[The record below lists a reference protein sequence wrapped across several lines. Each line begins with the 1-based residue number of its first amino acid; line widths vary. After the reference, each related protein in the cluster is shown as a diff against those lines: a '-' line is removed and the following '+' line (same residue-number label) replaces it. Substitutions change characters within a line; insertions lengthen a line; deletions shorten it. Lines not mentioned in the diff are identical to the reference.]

1 MSTILFELGCEELPP
16 KSLKPLRDALQASVI
31 AQLTEADITFDSIKA
46 FAAPRRLA
54 LQIQGIS
61 DKQPDR
67 SEQKRGPAIKAAFDA
82 EGNLSKALR
91 GSVSSNIP
99 FENSQVLENFF
110 RDSKDEKSNRN
121 FKELIDK
128 INKQGYKEVL
138 EELNQKSISFLTKYG
153 IKISVSGTSKGSYI
167 SFEQTIQGQAT
178 TELLPAIFQTA
189 LDNLPIAKR
198 MRSGASRN
206 EFVRPVQWAVL
217 MQDSAVID
225 ATIQGHQTANQTR
238 GHRFHSPNYHEIAH
252 AGNYEQLLDGLKVV
266 ADFDKRQ
273 MLIKNQVKALADEV
287 NADAIVPQDLLD
299 EVTALVDFPIALR
312 ASFEPRFLQVPQE
325 ALISTMQAD
334 QKYFCLTDKA
344 GKLQP
349 YFIFIT
355 NIESKDP
362 NQIIE
367 GNEKVVRPRLADA
380 EFFFLQ
386 DQKQPLFA
394 LTESLKTRVFQ
405 DKLGT
410 IWEKSERIAKL
421 AAFIAALMQQQGQQI
436 DIDETV
442 RAGILSKADLASSL
456 VGEYPELQGIAG
468 TYYARLNNEP
478 EAVAAS
484 LEEQYLP
491 KFSGDVLPQ
500 TPIGICLALA
510 DRLDTLVGIF
520 AIDQAP
526 TGSKDPFSLRRS
538 AIGILRILIEK
549 QLPINL
555 VALVEQAIKGYSD
568 AEGSKIEKMGD
579 TFTQVMAFLNSRY
592 RAMYTEQGVSVD
604 TIQAVQAINPHMPL
618 DFDQRIRAVQAF
630 SELSQASML
639 ADSNK
644 RVANILAKSEVS
656 VADNVDEALLSESAE
671 QSLYGSVRQAQTAVQ
686 PLLEQA
692 DYTQVLQTLASLDE
706 PLTQFFDNVMVN
718 SEDAALKNNR
728 LALLKQVRA
737 LFLTVADIS
746 ELQL

>member
-16 KSLKPLRDALQASVI
+16 KSLKPLRDALQASVTE
-31 AQLTEADITFDSIKA
+31 QLTEAGISFDSIKA

-54 LQIQGIS
+54 LQIQGIG

-82 EGNLSKALR
+82 DGNPTRAAMGFAKGLGIEAS
-91 GSVSSNIP
+91 
-99 FENSQVLENFF
+99 
-110 RDSKDEKSNRN
+110 
-121 FKELIDK
+121 ELITINTDK
-128 INKQGYKEVL
+128 GDYIGY
-138 EELNQKSISFLTKYG
+138 
-153 IKISVSGTSKGSYI
+153 
-167 SFEQTIQGQAT
+167 EQTIQGQAT

-217 MQDSAVID
+217 MQDNAVID
-225 ATIQGHQTANQTR
+225 ATIQGHQTGTQTR
-238 GHRFHSPNYHEIAH
+238 GHRFHSPEYYNIGH
-252 AGNYEQLLDGLKVV
+252 ANDYEELLGGLKVV

-287 NADAIVPQDLLD
+287 NSDAIVPQALLD

-312 ASFEPRFLQVPQE
+312 ASFEARFLQVPQE

-334 QKYFCLTDKA
+334 QKYFCLTDKT

-421 AAFIAALMQQQGQQI
+421 AAFIAALMQQQGSEI
-436 DIDETV
+436 SIDETV

-555 VALVEQAIKGYSD
+555 VALVEQAIKGYST
-568 AEGSKIEKMGD
+568 ANGSKIAKMGD
-579 TFTQVMAFLNSRY
+579 TFTQVMSFLNSRY

-656 VADNVDEALLSESAE
+656 VADNVDEALLSEPAE
-671 QSLYGSVRQAQTAVQ
+671 QSLYASVQQAQTAVQ

-718 SEDAALKNNR
+718 SEDTALKNNR

>member
-16 KSLKPLRDALQASVI
+16 KSLKPLRDALQASVTE
-31 AQLTEADITFDSIKA
+31 QLNEAEIGFDSIKA

-54 LQIQGIS
+54 IRIEGIS

-67 SEQKRGPAIKAAFDA
+67 SEQKRGPAIKAAFDSD
-82 EGNLSKALR
+82 GNPTRAAMGFAKGLGIDAS
-91 GSVSSNIP
+91 
-99 FENSQVLENFF
+99 
-110 RDSKDEKSNRN
+110 
-121 FKELIDK
+121 ELITINTDK
-128 INKQGYKEVL
+128 GDYVGY
-138 EELNQKSISFLTKYG
+138 
-153 IKISVSGTSKGSYI
+153 
-167 SFEQTIQGQAT
+167 EQIIQGQAT
-178 TELLPAIFQTA
+178 TELLPTIFQTA

-225 ATIQGHQTANQTR
+225 ATIQGHQTGKQTR
-238 GHRFHSPNYHEIAH
+238 GHRFHSPDYHEITH
-252 AGNYEQLLDGLKVV
+252 ANDYEQLLDDLKVV

-273 MLIKNQVKALADEV
+273 TLIKNQVKTLADEV
-287 NADAIVPQDLLD
+287 NADPIVPQDLLD

-312 ASFEPRFLQVPQE
+312 ANFEARFLQVPQE

-421 AAFIAALMQQQGQQI
+421 AAFIATLMQQQGR
-436 DIDETV
+436 DINVDETV
-442 RAGILSKADLASSL
+442 RAAILSKADLASSL

-468 TYYARLNNEP
+468 TYYARLNDEP

-484 LEEQYLP
+484 LQEQYLP

-555 VALVEQAIKGYSD
+555 VALVEQAIKGYSTS
-568 AEGSKIEKMGD
+568 EGSKIAKMGD

-618 DFDQRIRAVQAF
+618 DFDQRIRAVQSF
-630 SELSQASML
+630 SKVSQASML

-656 VADNVDEALLSESAE
+656 VADTVDEALLSEPAE
-671 QSLYGSVRQAQTAVQ
+671 QTLYQAVQQAQMAVK
-686 PLLEQA
+686 PLLETA
-692 DYTQVLQTLASLDE
+692 DYTQVLQTLVSLDA
-706 PLTQFFDNVMVN
+706 PLTQFFADVMVN

>member
-31 AQLTEADITFDSIKA
+31 EQLNEAEITFDSIKS

-54 LQIQGIS
+54 IQIQGIS

-67 SEQKRGPAIKAAFDA
+67 TEQKRGPAIKAAFDA
-82 EGNLSKALR
+82 EGNPTRAAMGFAKGLGIEAS
-91 GSVSSNIP
+91 
-99 FENSQVLENFF
+99 
-110 RDSKDEKSNRN
+110 
-121 FKELIDK
+121 ELMTINTDK
-128 INKQGYKEVL
+128 GDYVGYE
-138 EELNQKSISFLTKYG
+138 QSIH
-153 IKISVSGTSKGSYI
+153 
-167 SFEQTIQGQAT
+167 GQAT
-178 TELLPAIFQTA
+178 TELLPEIFQTA

-217 MQDSAVID
+217 MQDDTVIN
-225 ATIQGHQTANQTR
+225 AIIQGHQTGTQTR
-238 GHRFHSPNYHEIAH
+238 GHRFHSPDYHNIAH
-252 AGNYEQLLDGLKVV
+252 ANDYESLLDGLNVV

-273 MLIKNQVKALADEV
+273 TLIKNQVKALADEV

-312 ASFEPRFLQVPQE
+312 ASFEVRFLQVPQE

-349 YFIFIT
+349 FFIFIT
-355 NIESKDP
+355 NIMSQDP
-362 NQIIE
+362 KQIIE

-394 LTESLKTRVFQ
+394 LTENLKTRVFQ

-421 AAFIAALMQQQGQQI
+421 AAFIATLMQQQGH
-436 DIDETV
+436 DINVDETA
-442 RAGILSKADLASSL
+442 RAAMLSKADLASSL

-468 TYYARLNNEP
+468 TYYARLDGEI

-555 VALVEQAIKGYSD
+555 VALVEQAIKNYTS
-568 AEGSKIEKMGD
+568 AEGSKITKMGD

-618 DFDQRIRAVQAF
+618 DFDQRIRAVQTF
-630 SELSQASML
+630 SELSQASKL

-656 VADNVDEALLSESAE
+656 VADVVNEALLTEPGE
-671 QSLYGSVRQAQTAVQ
+671 QSLYSSVRQAQTAVK

-706 PLTQFFDNVMVN
+706 PLSQFFESVMVN
-718 SEDAALKNNR
+718 SEDEALKNNR

>member
-16 KSLKPLRDALQASVI
+16 KSLKPLRDALQASVTE
-31 AQLTEADITFDSIKA
+31 QLADADITFDSIKA

-54 LQIQGIS
+54 LQIQGIG

-82 EGNLSKALR
+82 EGNPTRAAMGFAKGLGIEAS
-91 GSVSSNIP
+91 
-99 FENSQVLENFF
+99 
-110 RDSKDEKSNRN
+110 
-121 FKELIDK
+121 ELITINTDK
-128 INKQGYKEVL
+128 GDYIGY
-138 EELNQKSISFLTKYG
+138 
-153 IKISVSGTSKGSYI
+153 
-167 SFEQTIQGQAT
+167 EQTIQGQAT

-217 MQDSAVID
+217 MQDNAVID
-225 ATIQGHQTANQTR
+225 ATIQGHQTGTQTR
-238 GHRFHSPNYHEIAH
+238 GHRFHSPEYYNIGH
-252 AGNYEQLLDGLKVV
+252 ANDYEELLGGLKVV

-287 NADAIVPQDLLD
+287 NSDAIVPQALLD

-312 ASFEPRFLQVPQE
+312 ASFEARFLQVPQE

-334 QKYFCLTDKA
+334 QKYFCLTDKT

-421 AAFIAALMQQQGQQI
+421 AAFIAALMQQQGSEI
-436 DIDETV
+436 SIDETV

-468 TYYARLNNEP
+468 TYYARLNDEP

-555 VALVEQAIKGYSD
+555 VALVEQAIKGYSTSD
-568 AEGSKIEKMGD
+568 GSKIAKMGD

-656 VADNVDEALLSESAE
+656 VADNVDEALLSEPAE
-671 QSLYGSVRQAQTAVQ
+671 QSLYASVQQAQTAVQ

-718 SEDAALKNNR
+718 SEDTALKNNR

>member
-16 KSLKPLRDALQASVI
+16 KSLKPLRDALQASVTE
-31 AQLTEADITFDSIKA
+31 QLTAADITFDSIKA

-54 LQIQGIS
+54 IQIQGIS

-67 SEQKRGPAIKAAFDA
+67 TEQKRGPAIKAAFDA
-82 EGNLSKALR
+82 EGNPTRAAMGFAKGLGIEAS
-91 GSVSSNIP
+91 
-99 FENSQVLENFF
+99 
-110 RDSKDEKSNRN
+110 
-121 FKELIDK
+121 ELTTINTDK
-128 INKQGYKEVL
+128 GDYV
-138 EELNQKSISFLTKYG
+138 G
-153 IKISVSGTSKGSYI
+153 
-167 SFEQTIQGQAT
+167 FEQTIRGQAT

-198 MRSGASRN
+198 MRSGDSRN

-217 MQDSAVID
+217 MQDDTVID
-225 ATIQGHQTANQTR
+225 ATIQGHQTGTQTR
-238 GHRFHSPNYHEIAH
+238 GHRFHSPDYHNIAH
-252 AGNYEQLLDGLKVV
+252 ANDYEELLNGLKVV

-287 NADAIVPQDLLD
+287 NSDAIVPQDLLD

-312 ASFEPRFLQVPQE
+312 ASFEARFLQVPQE

-334 QKYFCLTDKA
+334 QKYFCLTDKT

-394 LTESLKTRVFQ
+394 LTESLKNRVFQ

-421 AAFIAALMQQQGQQI
+421 AAFIATLMQQQGH
-436 DIDETV
+436 DINVDETV

-468 TYYARLNNEP
+468 TYYARLNDEP

-549 QLPINL
+549 QLSINL
-555 VALVEQAIKGYSD
+555 VALVEEAIKNYGRQN
-568 AEGSKIEKMGD
+568 ATKLINEEKTMDLSISD

-656 VADNVDEALLSESAE
+656 VADTVDEALLSEPAE
-671 QSLYGSVRQAQTAVQ
+671 QNLYANVQQAQTVVQ

-706 PLTQFFDNVMVN
+706 PLTQFFDQVMVN

>member
-16 KSLKPLRDALQASVI
+16 KSLKPLRDALQASVTE
-31 AQLTEADITFDSIKA
+31 QLTEADITFDSIKA

-54 LQIQGIS
+54 IQIQGIS

-67 SEQKRGPAIKAAFDA
+67 SEQKRGPAIKAAFDSD
-82 EGNLSKALR
+82 GNPTRAAMGFAKGLGIEAS
-91 GSVSSNIP
+91 
-99 FENSQVLENFF
+99 
-110 RDSKDEKSNRN
+110 
-121 FKELIDK
+121 ELITINTDK
-128 INKQGYKEVL
+128 GDYVGY
-138 EELNQKSISFLTKYG
+138 
-153 IKISVSGTSKGSYI
+153 
-167 SFEQTIQGQAT
+167 EQVIDGQAT

-217 MQDSAVID
+217 MQDSTVIE
-225 ATIQGHQTANQTR
+225 ATIQGHQTGTQTR
-238 GHRFHSPNYHEIAH
+238 GHRFHSPDYYTIAH
-252 AGNYEQLLDGLKVV
+252 ANDYEQLLDGLKVV

-312 ASFEPRFLQVPQE
+312 ANFEARFLQVPQE

-421 AAFIAALMQQQGQQI
+421 AAFIATLMQQQGR
-436 DIDETV
+436 DINVDETV
-442 RAGILSKADLASSL
+442 RAAILSKADLASSL

-468 TYYARLNNEP
+468 TYYARLNGEP

-491 KFSGDVLPQ
+491 KFSGDVLPH

-555 VALVEQAIKGYSD
+555 VALVEQAIKGYSTSD
-568 AEGSKIEKMGD
+568 GSKIAKMGD

-618 DFDQRIRAVQAF
+618 DFDQRIRAVQSF
-630 SELSQASML
+630 SKVSQASML

-656 VADNVDEALLSESAE
+656 VADNVDEALLSEPAE
-671 QSLYGSVRQAQTAVQ
+671 QELYQAVQQAQKAVK
-686 PLLEQA
+686 PLLETA
-692 DYTQVLQTLASLDE
+692 DYTQVLQTLVSLDA
-706 PLTQFFDNVMVN
+706 PLTQFFADVMVN
-718 SEDAALKNNR
+718 SDDVALKNNR

>member
-16 KSLKPLRDALQASVI
+16 KSLKPLRDALQASVTE
-31 AQLTEADITFDSIKA
+31 QLNEAEIGFDSIKA

-54 LQIQGIS
+54 IRIEGIS

-67 SEQKRGPAIKAAFDA
+67 SEQKRGPAIKAAFDSD
-82 EGNLSKALR
+82 GNPTRAAMGFAKGLGIDAS
-91 GSVSSNIP
+91 
-99 FENSQVLENFF
+99 
-110 RDSKDEKSNRN
+110 
-121 FKELIDK
+121 ELITINTDK
-128 INKQGYKEVL
+128 GDYVGY
-138 EELNQKSISFLTKYG
+138 
-153 IKISVSGTSKGSYI
+153 
-167 SFEQTIQGQAT
+167 EQIIQGQAT
-178 TELLPAIFQTA
+178 TELLPTIFQTA

-217 MQDSAVID
+217 MQDDAVID
-225 ATIQGHQTANQTR
+225 ATIQGHQTGKQTR
-238 GHRFHSPNYHEIAH
+238 GHRFHSPDYHEITH
-252 AGNYEQLLDGLKVV
+252 ANDYEQLLDDLKVV

-273 MLIKNQVKALADEV
+273 TLIKNQVKTLADEV
-287 NADAIVPQDLLD
+287 NADPIVPQDLLD

-312 ASFEPRFLQVPQE
+312 ANFEARFLQVPQE

-421 AAFIAALMQQQGQQI
+421 AAFIATLMQQQGR
-436 DIDETV
+436 DINVDETV
-442 RAGILSKADLASSL
+442 RAAILSKADLASSL

-468 TYYARLNNEP
+468 TYYARLNDEP

-484 LEEQYLP
+484 LQEQYLP

-555 VALVEQAIKGYSD
+555 VALVEQAIKGYSTS
-568 AEGSKIEKMGD
+568 EGSKIAKMGD

-618 DFDQRIRAVQAF
+618 DFDQRIRAVQTF
-630 SELSQASML
+630 SELPQAEKL

-656 VADNVDEALLSESAE
+656 VADTVDEALLSEAAE
-671 QSLYGSVRQAQTAVQ
+671 QTLYQAVQQAQMAVK
-686 PLLEQA
+686 PLLETA
-692 DYTQVLQTLASLDE
+692 DYTQVLQTLVSLDA
-706 PLTQFFDNVMVN
+706 PLTQFFADVMVN

>member
-16 KSLKPLRDALQASVI
+16 KSLKPLRDALQASVTE
-31 AQLTEADITFDSIKA
+31 QLNEAEISFDSIKA

-82 EGNLSKALR
+82 EGNPTRAAMGFAKGLGIEAS
-91 GSVSSNIP
+91 
-99 FENSQVLENFF
+99 
-110 RDSKDEKSNRN
+110 
-121 FKELIDK
+121 ELITINTDK
-128 INKQGYKEVL
+128 GDYVGY
-138 EELNQKSISFLTKYG
+138 
-153 IKISVSGTSKGSYI
+153 
-167 SFEQTIQGQAT
+167 EQVIHGQAT
-178 TELLPAIFQTA
+178 TELLAAIFQTA

-217 MQDSAVID
+217 MQDSTVID
-225 ATIQGHQTANQTR
+225 AIIQGHQTGTQTH

-252 AGNYEQLLDGLKVV
+252 ANDYEELLGGLKVV

-287 NADAIVPQDLLD
+287 NSDAIVPQDLLD

-421 AAFIAALMQQQGQQI
+421 AAFVAALMQQQGQQI

-555 VALVEQAIKGYSD
+555 VVLVEQAVKGYSD

-656 VADNVDEALLSESAE
+656 VADTVDEALLSEPAE
-671 QSLYGSVRQAQTAVQ
+671 QSLYASVLQAQTAVK

>member
-1 MSTILFELGCEELPP
+1 MTTILFELGCEELPP
-16 KSLKPLRDALQASVI
+16 KSLKPLRDALQASVTE
-31 AQLTEADITFDSIKA
+31 QLNEVNISFDSMKA

-54 LQIQGIS
+54 IQIEGIS

-67 SEQKRGPAIKAAFDA
+67 TEEKRGPAIKAAFDA
-82 EGNLSKALR
+82 NGNPTRAAMGFAKGLGIEAS
-91 GSVSSNIP
+91 
-99 FENSQVLENFF
+99 
-110 RDSKDEKSNRN
+110 
-121 FKELIDK
+121 ELTTINTDK
-128 INKQGYKEVL
+128 GDYVGYV
-138 EELNQKSISFLTKYG
+138 QM
-153 IKISVSGTSKGSYI
+153 
-167 SFEQTIQGQAT
+167 IQGQAT
-178 TELLPAIFQTA
+178 TELLPAIFQKA

-198 MRSGASRN
+198 MRSGASRD

-217 MQDSAVID
+217 MQDDSIID
-225 ATIQGHQTANQTR
+225 GTIQGHQTSNQTR
-238 GHRFHSPNYHEIAH
+238 GHRFHSPDYHTITH
-252 AGNYEQLLDGLKVV
+252 ANDYEQLLDGLKVV

-273 MLIKNQVKALADEV
+273 MLIKNQVKALSDEV
-287 NADAIVPQDLLD
+287 NADAIVPQSLLD

-394 LTESLKTRVFQ
+394 LTENLKTRVFQ
-405 DKLGT
+405 DQLGT

-421 AAFIAALMQQQGQQI
+421 AAFIAALLQQQGQQI
-436 DIDETV
+436 NIDETV

-478 EAVAAS
+478 KAVAAS

-555 VALVEQAIKGYSD
+555 VALVEQAIKNYSTSD
-568 AEGSKIEKMGD
+568 GSKIAKMGD
-579 TFTQVMAFLNSRY
+579 TFTKVMAFLNSRY

-630 SELSQASML
+630 SELPQASML

-644 RVANILAKSEVS
+644 RVANILAKSESV
-656 VADNVDEALLSESAE
+656 VADSVDKTLLSEPAE
-671 QSLYGSVRQAQTAVQ
+671 QALYDAVRQAQTAVA
-686 PLLEQA
+686 PLLEKA
-692 DYTQVLQTLASLDE
+692 DYTQVLQTLASLDA
-706 PLTQFFDNVMVN
+706 PLTQFFDHVMVN

-728 LALLKQVRA
+728 LALLKQLRA

-746 ELQL
+746 ELRL

>member
-16 KSLKPLRDALQASVI
+16 KSLKPLRDALQASVTE
-31 AQLTEADITFDSIKA
+31 QLNEAEIGFDSIKA

-54 LQIQGIS
+54 IRIEGIS

-67 SEQKRGPAIKAAFDA
+67 SEQKRGPAIKAAFDSD
-82 EGNLSKALR
+82 GNPTRAAMGFAKGLGIDAS
-91 GSVSSNIP
+91 
-99 FENSQVLENFF
+99 
-110 RDSKDEKSNRN
+110 
-121 FKELIDK
+121 ELITINTDK
-128 INKQGYKEVL
+128 GDYVGY
-138 EELNQKSISFLTKYG
+138 
-153 IKISVSGTSKGSYI
+153 
-167 SFEQTIQGQAT
+167 EQIIQGQAT
-178 TELLPAIFQTA
+178 TELLPTIFQTA

-217 MQDSAVID
+217 MQDDAVID
-225 ATIQGHQTANQTR
+225 ATIQGHQTGKQTR
-238 GHRFHSPNYHEIAH
+238 GHRFHSPDYHEITH
-252 AGNYEQLLDGLKVV
+252 ANDYEQLLDDLKVV

-273 MLIKNQVKALADEV
+273 TLIKNQVNTLADEV
-287 NADAIVPQDLLD
+287 NADPIVPQDLLD

-312 ASFEPRFLQVPQE
+312 ANFEPRFLQVPQE

-421 AAFIAALMQQQGQQI
+421 AAFIATLMQQQGR
-436 DIDETV
+436 DINVDETV
-442 RAGILSKADLASSL
+442 RAAILSKADLASSL

-468 TYYARLNNEP
+468 TYYARLNDEP

-484 LEEQYLP
+484 LQEQYLP

-555 VALVEQAIKGYSD
+555 VALVEQAIKGYSTS
-568 AEGSKIEKMGD
+568 EGSKIAKMGD

-618 DFDQRIRAVQAF
+618 DFDQRIRAVQTF
-630 SELSQASML
+630 SELPQAEEL

-656 VADNVDEALLSESAE
+656 VADTVDEALLSEAAE
-671 QSLYGSVRQAQTAVQ
+671 QTLYQAVQQAQMAVK
-686 PLLEQA
+686 PLLETA
-692 DYTQVLQTLASLDE
+692 DYTQVLQTLVSLDA
-706 PLTQFFDNVMVN
+706 PLTQFFADVMVN

>member
-16 KSLKPLRDALQASVI
+16 KSLKPLRDALQASVTE
-31 AQLTEADITFDSIKA
+31 QLNEAEIGFDSIKV

-54 LQIQGIS
+54 IRIEGIS

-67 SEQKRGPAIKAAFDA
+67 SEQKRGPAIKAAFDSD
-82 EGNLSKALR
+82 GNPTRAAMGFAKGLGIDAS
-91 GSVSSNIP
+91 
-99 FENSQVLENFF
+99 
-110 RDSKDEKSNRN
+110 
-121 FKELIDK
+121 ELITINTDK
-128 INKQGYKEVL
+128 GDYVGY
-138 EELNQKSISFLTKYG
+138 
-153 IKISVSGTSKGSYI
+153 
-167 SFEQTIQGQAT
+167 EQIIQGQAT
-178 TELLPAIFQTA
+178 TELLPTIFQTA

-225 ATIQGHQTANQTR
+225 ATIQGHQTGKQTR
-238 GHRFHSPNYHEIAH
+238 GHRFHSPDYHEITH
-252 AGNYEQLLDGLKVV
+252 ANDYEQLLDDLKVV

-273 MLIKNQVKALADEV
+273 TLIKNQVKTLADEV
-287 NADAIVPQDLLD
+287 NADPIVPQDLLD

-312 ASFEPRFLQVPQE
+312 ANFEARFLQVPQE

-421 AAFIAALMQQQGQQI
+421 AAFIATLMQQQGR
-436 DIDETV
+436 DINVDETV
-442 RAGILSKADLASSL
+442 RAAILSKADLASSL

-468 TYYARLNNEP
+468 TYYARLNDEP

-484 LEEQYLP
+484 LQEQYLP

-555 VALVEQAIKGYSD
+555 VALVEQAIKGYSTS
-568 AEGSKIEKMGD
+568 EGSKIAKMGD

-618 DFDQRIRAVQAF
+618 DFDQRIRAVQTF
-630 SELSQASML
+630 SELPQAEKL

-656 VADNVDEALLSESAE
+656 VADTVDEALLSEAAE
-671 QSLYGSVRQAQTAVQ
+671 QTLYQAVQQAQMAVK
-686 PLLEQA
+686 PLLETA
-692 DYTQVLQTLASLDE
+692 DYTQVLQTLISLDA
-706 PLTQFFDNVMVN
+706 PLSGFFADVMVN

>member
-16 KSLKPLRDALQASVI
+16 KSLKPLRDALQASVTE
-31 AQLTEADITFDSIKA
+31 QLTAADITFDSIKA

-54 LQIQGIS
+54 IQIQGIS

-67 SEQKRGPAIKAAFDA
+67 TEQKRGPAIKAAFDA
-82 EGNLSKALR
+82 EGNPTRAAMGFAKGLGIEAS
-91 GSVSSNIP
+91 
-99 FENSQVLENFF
+99 
-110 RDSKDEKSNRN
+110 
-121 FKELIDK
+121 ELTTINTDK
-128 INKQGYKEVL
+128 GDYV
-138 EELNQKSISFLTKYG
+138 G
-153 IKISVSGTSKGSYI
+153 
-167 SFEQTIQGQAT
+167 FEQTIRGQAT

-217 MQDSAVID
+217 MQDDTVID
-225 ATIQGHQTANQTR
+225 ATIQGHQTGIKTR
-238 GHRFHSPNYHEIAH
+238 GHRFHSPDYHNIAH
-252 AGNYEQLLDGLKVV
+252 ANDYEQLLDGLKVV
-266 ADFDKRQ
+266 VDFDKRQ

-287 NADAIVPQDLLD
+287 NSDAIVPQDLLD

-312 ASFEPRFLQVPQE
+312 ASFEARFLQVPQE

-334 QKYFCLTDKA
+334 QKYFCLTDKN

-394 LTESLKTRVFQ
+394 LTESLKNRVFQ

-421 AAFIAALMQQQGQQI
+421 AAFIATLMQQQGH
-436 DIDETV
+436 DINVDETV

-468 TYYARLNNEP
+468 TYYARLNDEP

-568 AEGSKIEKMGD
+568 AEGSKIAKMGD

-656 VADNVDEALLSESAE
+656 VADIVDEALLSEPAE
-671 QSLYGSVRQAQTAVQ
+671 QNLYANVQQAQTVVQ

-706 PLTQFFDNVMVN
+706 PLTQFFDQVMVN

>member
-16 KSLKPLRDALQASVI
+16 KSLKPLRDALQASVTE
-31 AQLTEADITFDSIKA
+31 QLNEAEIGFDSIKV

-54 LQIQGIS
+54 IRIEGIS

-67 SEQKRGPAIKAAFDA
+67 SEQKRGPAIKAAFDSD
-82 EGNLSKALR
+82 GNPTRAAMGFAKGLGIDAS
-91 GSVSSNIP
+91 
-99 FENSQVLENFF
+99 
-110 RDSKDEKSNRN
+110 
-121 FKELIDK
+121 ELITINTDK
-128 INKQGYKEVL
+128 GDYVGY
-138 EELNQKSISFLTKYG
+138 
-153 IKISVSGTSKGSYI
+153 
-167 SFEQTIQGQAT
+167 EQIIQGQAT
-178 TELLPAIFQTA
+178 TELLPTIFQTA

-225 ATIQGHQTANQTR
+225 ATIQGHQTGKQTR
-238 GHRFHSPNYHEIAH
+238 GHRFHSPDYHEITH
-252 AGNYEQLLDGLKVV
+252 ANDYEQLLDDLKVV

-273 MLIKNQVKALADEV
+273 TLIKNQVKTLADEV
-287 NADAIVPQDLLD
+287 NADPIVPQDLLD

-312 ASFEPRFLQVPQE
+312 ANFEARFLQVPQE

-421 AAFIAALMQQQGQQI
+421 AAFIATLMQQQGR
-436 DIDETV
+436 DINVDETV
-442 RAGILSKADLASSL
+442 RAAILSKADLASSL

-468 TYYARLNNEP
+468 TYYARLNDEP

-484 LEEQYLP
+484 LQEQYLP

-555 VALVEQAIKGYSD
+555 VALVEQAIKGYSTS
-568 AEGSKIEKMGD
+568 EGSKIAKMGD

-618 DFDQRIRAVQAF
+618 DFDQRIRAVQTF
-630 SELSQASML
+630 SELPQAEEL

-656 VADNVDEALLSESAE
+656 VADTVDEALLSEAAE
-671 QSLYGSVRQAQTAVQ
+671 QTLYQAVQQAQMAVK
-686 PLLEQA
+686 PLLETA
-692 DYTQVLQTLASLDE
+692 DYTQVLQTLISLDA
-706 PLTQFFDNVMVN
+706 PLSGFFADVMVN

>member
-16 KSLKPLRDALQASVI
+16 KSLKPLRDALQASVTE
-31 AQLTEADITFDSIKA
+31 QLNEAEIGFDSIKA

-54 LQIQGIS
+54 IQIEGIS

-67 SEQKRGPAIKAAFDA
+67 SEQKRGPAIKAAFDSD
-82 EGNLSKALR
+82 GNPTRAAMGFAKGLGIDAS
-91 GSVSSNIP
+91 
-99 FENSQVLENFF
+99 
-110 RDSKDEKSNRN
+110 
-121 FKELIDK
+121 ELITINTDK
-128 INKQGYKEVL
+128 GDYVGY
-138 EELNQKSISFLTKYG
+138 
-153 IKISVSGTSKGSYI
+153 
-167 SFEQTIQGQAT
+167 EQIIQGQAT
-178 TELLPAIFQTA
+178 TELLPTIFQTA

-217 MQDSAVID
+217 IQDSAVID
-225 ATIQGHQTANQTR
+225 ATIQGHQTGKQTR
-238 GHRFHSPNYHEIAH
+238 GHRFHSPDYHEITH
-252 AGNYEQLLDGLKVV
+252 ANDYEQLLDDLKVV

-273 MLIKNQVKALADEV
+273 TLIKNQVKTLADEV
-287 NADAIVPQDLLD
+287 NADPIVPQSLLD

-421 AAFIAALMQQQGQQI
+421 AAFIATLMQQQGR
-436 DIDETV
+436 DINVDETV
-442 RAGILSKADLASSL
+442 RAAILSKADLASSL

-468 TYYARLNNEP
+468 TYYARLNDEP

-484 LEEQYLP
+484 LQEQYLP

-555 VALVEQAIKGYSD
+555 VALVEQAIKGYSTS
-568 AEGSKIEKMGD
+568 EGSKIAKMGD

-592 RAMYTEQGVSVD
+592 RAMYTEQGISVD

-630 SELSQASML
+630 SELPQASML

-644 RVANILAKSEVS
+644 RVANILAKSEGA
-656 VADNVDEALLSESAE
+656 VADDINASLLTEDAE
-671 QSLYGSVRQAQTAVQ
+671 KSLYQTVQQAQLDVT
-686 PLLEQA
+686 PLLETA
-692 DYTQVLQTLASLDE
+692 NYTQVLQTLTSLDA
-706 PLTQFFDNVMVN
+706 PLTQFFADVMVN
-718 SEDAALKNNR
+718 SEDVALKANR

>member
-16 KSLKPLRDALQASVI
+16 KSLKTLRDALQASVTE
-31 AQLTEADITFDSIKA
+31 QLHEAEITFDNIKA

-54 LQIQGIS
+54 IQIQGIS

-67 SEQKRGPAIKAAFDA
+67 TEQKRGPAIKAAFDA
-82 EGNLSKALR
+82 DGNPTRAAMGFAKGLGIEAS
-91 GSVSSNIP
+91 
-99 FENSQVLENFF
+99 
-110 RDSKDEKSNRN
+110 
-121 FKELIDK
+121 ELTTINTDK
-128 INKQGYKEVL
+128 GDYV
-138 EELNQKSISFLTKYG
+138 G
-153 IKISVSGTSKGSYI
+153 
-167 SFEQTIQGQAT
+167 FEQTITGQAT
-178 TELLPAIFQTA
+178 TELLPTVFQTA

-217 MQDSAVID
+217 MQDDVVID
-225 ATIQGHQTANQTR
+225 AAIQGHQTGSQTR
-238 GHRFHSPNYHEIAH
+238 GHRFHSPDYHDIAH
-252 AGNYEQLLDGLKVV
+252 ANDYESLLDGLKVV

-287 NADAIVPQDLLD
+287 NSDAIVPQALLD

-312 ASFEPRFLQVPQE
+312 ASFEARFLQVPQE

-421 AAFIAALMQQQGQQI
+421 AAFIATLMQQQGH
-436 DIDETV
+436 DINVDDTV

-468 TYYARLNNEP
+468 TYYARLNEEP

-500 TPIGICLALA
+500 TPVGICLALA

-568 AEGSKIEKMGD
+568 AEGSKIAKMGD

-644 RVANILAKSEVS
+644 RVANILAKSEIE
-656 VADNVDEALLSESAE
+656 VADTVDETLLSEPAE
-671 QSLYGSVRQAQTAVQ
+671 QSLYNHVREAQMAVT

>member
-16 KSLKPLRDALQASVI
+16 KSLKPLRDALQASVTE
-31 AQLTEADITFDSIKA
+31 QLTEAGISFDSIKA

-54 LQIQGIS
+54 LQIQGIG

-82 EGNLSKALR
+82 DGNPTRAAMGFAKGLGIEAS
-91 GSVSSNIP
+91 
-99 FENSQVLENFF
+99 
-110 RDSKDEKSNRN
+110 
-121 FKELIDK
+121 ELITINTDK
-128 INKQGYKEVL
+128 GDYIGY
-138 EELNQKSISFLTKYG
+138 
-153 IKISVSGTSKGSYI
+153 
-167 SFEQTIQGQAT
+167 EQTIQGQAT

-217 MQDSAVID
+217 MQDNAVID
-225 ATIQGHQTANQTR
+225 ATIQGHQTGTQTR
-238 GHRFHSPNYHEIAH
+238 GHRFHSPDYHNIAH
-252 AGNYEQLLDGLKVV
+252 ANDYEELLSGLKVV

-287 NADAIVPQDLLD
+287 NSDAIVPQALLD

-312 ASFEPRFLQVPQE
+312 ASFEARFLQVPQE

-334 QKYFCLTDKA
+334 QKYFCLTDKT

-421 AAFIAALMQQQGQQI
+421 AAFIAALMQQQGSEI
-436 DIDETV
+436 SIDETV

-468 TYYARLNNEP
+468 TYYARLNDEP

-555 VALVEQAIKGYSD
+555 VALVEQAIKGYSTSD
-568 AEGSKIEKMGD
+568 GSKIAKMGD

-656 VADNVDEALLSESAE
+656 VADNVDEALLSEPAE
-671 QSLYGSVRQAQTAVQ
+671 QSLYASVQQAQTAVQ

-718 SEDAALKNNR
+718 SEDTALKNNR

>member
-16 KSLKPLRDALQASVI
+16 KSLKPLRDALQASVTE
-31 AQLTEADITFDSIKA
+31 QLNEAEISFDSIKA
-46 FAAPRRLA
+46 FSAPRRLA

-82 EGNLSKALR
+82 EGNPTRAAMGFAKGLGIEAS
-91 GSVSSNIP
+91 
-99 FENSQVLENFF
+99 
-110 RDSKDEKSNRN
+110 
-121 FKELIDK
+121 ELITINTDK
-128 INKQGYKEVL
+128 GDYVGY
-138 EELNQKSISFLTKYG
+138 
-153 IKISVSGTSKGSYI
+153 
-167 SFEQTIQGQAT
+167 EQVIHGQAT
-178 TELLPAIFQTA
+178 TELLAAIFQTA

-217 MQDSAVID
+217 MQDSTVID
-225 ATIQGHQTANQTR
+225 ATIQGHQTGTQTR

-252 AGNYEQLLDGLKVV
+252 ANDYEELLGSLKVV

-520 AIDQAP
+520 AIGQAP

-555 VALVEQAIKGYSD
+555 VALVEQAIKGYSSGD
-568 AEGSKIEKMGD
+568 GSKIARW
-579 TFTQVMAFLNSRY
+579 V
-592 RAMYTEQGVSVD
+592 
-604 TIQAVQAINPHMPL
+604 I
-618 DFDQRIRAVQAF
+618 
-630 SELSQASML
+630 
-639 ADSNK
+639 
-644 RVANILAKSEVS
+644 
-656 VADNVDEALLSESAE
+656 
-671 QSLYGSVRQAQTAVQ
+671 
-686 PLLEQA
+686 PLLK
-692 DYTQVLQTLASLDE
+692 SWR
-706 PLTQFFDNVMVN
+706 
-718 SEDAALKNNR
+718 S
-728 LALLKQVRA
+728 
-737 LFLTVADIS
+737 
-746 ELQL
+746 

>member
-16 KSLKPLRDALQASVI
+16 KSLKNLRDALQASVT
-31 AQLTEADITFDSIKA
+31 AQLAEADISFDSMKA

-54 LQIQGIS
+54 LQIHGITN
-61 DKQPDR
+61 KQPDR
-67 SEQKRGPAIKAAFDA
+67 AEQKRGPAIKAAFDA
-82 EGNLSKALR
+82 DGNPSRAAMGFAKGLGIEAS
-91 GSVSSNIP
+91 
-99 FENSQVLENFF
+99 
-110 RDSKDEKSNRN
+110 
-121 FKELIDK
+121 ELIT
-128 INKQGYKEVL
+128 INTAQGDYVG
-138 EELNQKSISFLTKYG
+138 Y
-153 IKISVSGTSKGSYI
+153 
-167 SFEQTIQGQAT
+167 EQTVHGKAT
-178 TELLPAIFQTA
+178 AELLPAIFQTA

-198 MRSGASRN
+198 MRSGASRD

-217 MQDSAVID
+217 MQDDTVIEGV
-225 ATIQGHQTANQTR
+225 IQGHQTGQQTR
-238 GHRFHSPNYHEIAH
+238 GHRFHSPEYQTIKH
-252 AGNYEQLLDGLKVV
+252 AKEYEQLLDSLKVV
-266 ADFDKRQ
+266 ADFDKRRAF
-273 MLIKNQVKALADEV
+273 INNQVQALADEV
-287 NADAIVPQDLLD
+287 SADAIVPPALLD

-312 ASFEPRFLQVPQE
+312 ANFDPRFLQVPQE

-334 QKYFCLTDKA
+334 QKYFCLTDKN

-405 DKLGT
+405 DQLGT

-421 AAFIAALMQQQGQQI
+421 ATFIAALLHQQGQQV
-436 DIDETV
+436 DIDETA
-442 RAGILSKADLASSL
+442 RAAILSKADLASSL

-484 LEEQYLP
+484 LQEQYLP

-555 VALVEQAIKGYSD
+555 VALVEQAIKNYVS
-568 AEGSKIEKMGD
+568 AEGSKISNMGD
-579 TFTQVMAFLNSRY
+579 TFTKVMAFLNSRY

-630 SELSQASML
+630 SELPQAEQL

-644 RVANILAKSEVS
+644 RVANILAKSEGE
-656 VADNVDEALLSESAE
+656 VADSVDESLLSEPAE
-671 QSLYGSVRQAQTAVQ
+671 QLLYNTVREAQTVII
-686 PLLEQA
+686 PLLKKA
-692 DYTQVLQTLASLDE
+692 NYTQVLQTLASLDE
-706 PLTQFFDNVMVN
+706 PLKQFFDSVMVN
-718 SEDAALKNNR
+718 SEDAILKGNR
-728 LALLKQVRA
+728 LSLLKQLRA

>member
-16 KSLKPLRDALQASVI
+16 KSLKPLRDALQASI
-31 AQLTEADITFDSIKA
+31 TEQLNEADITFDSIKA

-54 LQIQGIS
+54 LQIEGIS

-67 SEQKRGPAIKAAFDA
+67 TEEKRGPAIKAAFDA
-82 EGNLSKALR
+82 DGNPTRAAMGFAKGLGIEAS
-91 GSVSSNIP
+91 
-99 FENSQVLENFF
+99 
-110 RDSKDEKSNRN
+110 
-121 FKELIDK
+121 ELTTINTDK
-128 INKQGYKEVL
+128 GDYVGYV
-138 EELNQKSISFLTKYG
+138 
-153 IKISVSGTSKGSYI
+153 
-167 SFEQTIQGQAT
+167 QTIQGQAT
-178 TELLPAIFQTA
+178 TELLPTIFQTA

-217 MQDSAVID
+217 MQDDAVID
-225 ATIQGHQTANQTR
+225 ATIQGHQTGNQTR
-238 GHRFHSPNYHEIAH
+238 GHRFHSPDYHEIAH
-252 AGNYEQLLDGLKVV
+252 ANDYEQLLDGLKVV

-312 ASFEPRFLQVPQE
+312 ANFEARFLQVPQE

-386 DQKQPLFA
+386 DQKQPLFS

-421 AAFIAALMQQQGQQI
+421 AAFIATLMQEQGRDI
-436 DIDETV
+436 NIDETV
-442 RAGILSKADLASSL
+442 RAAILSKADLASSL

-468 TYYARLNNEP
+468 TYYARLNDEP

-555 VALVEQAIKGYSD
+555 VALVEQAIKGYSTSD
-568 AEGSKIEKMGD
+568 GSKIAKMGD

-630 SELSQASML
+630 SELPQAEKL

-656 VADNVDEALLSESAE
+656 VADTVDETLLSEPAE
-671 QSLYGSVRQAQTAVQ
+671 QALYQVVQQAQAAVT
-686 PLLEQA
+686 PLLETA
-692 DYTQVLQTLASLDE
+692 DYTQILQTLVSLDE
-706 PLTQFFDNVMVN
+706 PLTQFFADVMVN

>member
-16 KSLKPLRDALQASVI
+16 KSLKPLRDALQASVTE
-31 AQLTEADITFDSIKA
+31 QLTQADVTFDSIKA

-54 LQIQGIS
+54 IQIEGIT
-61 DKQPDR
+61 DKQPNR
-67 SEQKRGPAIKAAFDA
+67 TEEKRGPAIKAAFDA
-82 EGNLSKALR
+82 DGNPTRAAMGFAKGLGIEAS
-91 GSVSSNIP
+91 
-99 FENSQVLENFF
+99 
-110 RDSKDEKSNRN
+110 
-121 FKELIDK
+121 ELTTINTDK
-128 INKQGYKEVL
+128 GDYVGYV
-138 EELNQKSISFLTKYG
+138 
-153 IKISVSGTSKGSYI
+153 
-167 SFEQTIQGQAT
+167 QTIEGQAT
-178 TELLPAIFQTA
+178 TDLLPAIFQTA

-217 MQDSAVID
+217 MQDDAVID
-225 ATIQGHQTANQTR
+225 ATIQGHQTGSQTR
-238 GHRFHSPNYHEIAH
+238 GHRFHSPEYHEIAH
-252 AGNYEQLLDGLKVV
+252 ANDYEQLLDGLKVV
-266 ADFDKRQ
+266 VDFDKRQ

-287 NADAIVPQDLLD
+287 NSDAIVPQSLLD

-312 ASFEPRFLQVPQE
+312 ASFEARFLQVPQE

-394 LTESLKTRVFQ
+394 LTENLKNRVFQ

-421 AAFIAALMQQQGQQI
+421 AAFIATLMQQQGQQI
-436 DIDETV
+436 DIDDTV
-442 RAGILSKADLASSL
+442 RAAILSKADLASSL

-491 KFSGDVLPQ
+491 KFSGDVLPK
-500 TPIGICLALA
+500 TPVGICLALA

-520 AIDQAP
+520 AIGQAP

-555 VALVEQAIKGYSD
+555 VALVEQAIKGYSSGD
-568 AEGSKIEKMGD
+568 GSKIAKMGD

-618 DFDQRIRAVQAF
+618 DFDQRIRAVQRF
-630 SELSQASML
+630 SELPQASML

-644 RVANILAKSEVS
+644 RVANILAKSEGA
-656 VADNVDEALLSESAE
+656 VADEVNASLLTEDAE
-671 QSLYGSVRQAQTAVQ
+671 KTLYQTVQQAQLDVT
-686 PLLEQA
+686 PLLDTA
-692 DYTQVLQTLASLDE
+692 NYTQVLQTLVSLDA
-706 PLTQFFDNVMVN
+706 PLTQFFADVMVN
-718 SEDAALKNNR
+718 SEDAALKANR

>member
-16 KSLKPLRDALQASVI
+16 KSLKPLRDALQASVTE
-31 AQLTEADITFDSIKA
+31 QLNEAEIGFDSIKA

-54 LQIQGIS
+54 LQIDGIS

-67 SEQKRGPAIKAAFDA
+67 KEEKRGPAIKAAFDA
-82 EGNLSKALR
+82 DGNPTRAAMGFAKGLGIEAS
-91 GSVSSNIP
+91 
-99 FENSQVLENFF
+99 
-110 RDSKDEKSNRN
+110 
-121 FKELIDK
+121 ELTTIKTDK
-128 INKQGYKEVL
+128 GDYVGYV
-138 EELNQKSISFLTKYG
+138 
-153 IKISVSGTSKGSYI
+153 
-167 SFEQTIQGQAT
+167 QTVQGQAT
-178 TELLPAIFQTA
+178 TELLPTIFQTA

-217 MQDSAVID
+217 MQDDAVID
-225 ATIQGHQTANQTR
+225 ATIQGHQTGNQTR
-238 GHRFHSPNYHEIAH
+238 GHRFHSPDYHTIAQ
-252 AGNYEQLLDGLKVV
+252 ANDYEQLLDGLKVV

-273 MLIKNQVKALADEV
+273 TLIKNQVKALADEV

-312 ASFEPRFLQVPQE
+312 ADFEARFLQVPQE

-421 AAFIAALMQQQGQQI
+421 AAFIATLMQEQGRDI
-436 DIDETV
+436 NIDETV
-442 RAGILSKADLASSL
+442 RAAILSKADLASSL

-468 TYYARLNNEP
+468 TYYARLNDEP

-555 VALVEQAIKGYSD
+555 VALVEQAIKGYSTAD
-568 AEGSKIEKMGD
+568 GSRIAKMGD

-604 TIQAVQAINPHMPL
+604 SIQAVQAINPHMPL

-630 SELSQASML
+630 SELPQAEKL

-644 RVANILAKSEVS
+644 RVANILAKSEGV
-656 VADNVDEALLSESAE
+656 VADKVDESLLSEAAE
-671 QSLYGSVRQAQTAVQ
+671 QALYQAVQQSQTAVT
-686 PLLEQA
+686 PLLETA
-692 DYTQVLQTLASLDE
+692 DYTQILQTLVSLDA
-706 PLTQFFDNVMVN
+706 PLTQFFADVMVN

>member
-16 KSLKPLRDALQASVI
+16 KSLKPLRDALQASVTE
-31 AQLTEADITFDSIKA
+31 QLNEAEIGFDSIKA

-54 LQIQGIS
+54 IQIEGIS

-67 SEQKRGPAIKAAFDA
+67 SEQKRGPAIKAAFDSD
-82 EGNLSKALR
+82 GNPTRAAMGFAKGLGIDAS
-91 GSVSSNIP
+91 
-99 FENSQVLENFF
+99 
-110 RDSKDEKSNRN
+110 
-121 FKELIDK
+121 ELITINTDK
-128 INKQGYKEVL
+128 GDYVGY
-138 EELNQKSISFLTKYG
+138 
-153 IKISVSGTSKGSYI
+153 
-167 SFEQTIQGQAT
+167 EQIIQGQAT
-178 TELLPAIFQTA
+178 TELLPTIFQTA

-225 ATIQGHQTANQTR
+225 ATIQGHQTGKQTR
-238 GHRFHSPNYHEIAH
+238 GHRFHSPDYHEITH
-252 AGNYEQLLDGLKVV
+252 ANDYEQLLEGLKVV

-273 MLIKNQVKALADEV
+273 MLIKNQVKTLADEV
-287 NADAIVPQDLLD
+287 NADPIVPQDLLD

-312 ASFEPRFLQVPQE
+312 ANFEARFLQVPQE

-421 AAFIAALMQQQGQQI
+421 AAFIATLMQQQGR
-436 DIDETV
+436 DINVDETV
-442 RAGILSKADLASSL
+442 RAAILSKADLASSL

-468 TYYARLNNEP
+468 TYYARLNDEP

-484 LEEQYLP
+484 LQEQYLP

-555 VALVEQAIKGYSD
+555 VALVEQAIKGYSTS
-568 AEGSKIEKMGD
+568 EGSKIAKMGD

-592 RAMYTEQGVSVD
+592 RAMYTEQGISVD

-618 DFDQRIRAVQAF
+618 DFDQRIRAVQTF
-630 SELSQASML
+630 SELPQAEEL

-656 VADNVDEALLSESAE
+656 VADTVDKALLSEAAE
-671 QSLYGSVRQAQTAVQ
+671 QTLYQAVQQAQMAVK
-686 PLLEQA
+686 PLLETA
-692 DYTQVLQTLASLDE
+692 DYTQVLQTLVSLDA
-706 PLTQFFDNVMVN
+706 PLSGFFADVMVN
-718 SEDAALKNNR
+718 SEDAVLKSNR

>member
-16 KSLKPLRDALQASVI
+16 KSLKPLRDALQASVTE
-31 AQLTEADITFDSIKA
+31 QLSAAEITFDSIKA

-54 LQIQGIS
+54 IQIEGIS

-67 SEQKRGPAIKAAFDA
+67 TEQKRGPAIKAAFDA
-82 EGNLSKALR
+82 DGNPTRAAMGFAKGLGIEAS
-91 GSVSSNIP
+91 
-99 FENSQVLENFF
+99 
-110 RDSKDEKSNRN
+110 
-121 FKELIDK
+121 ELTTINTDK
-128 INKQGYKEVL
+128 GDYV
-138 EELNQKSISFLTKYG
+138 G
-153 IKISVSGTSKGSYI
+153 
-167 SFEQTIQGQAT
+167 FEQTISGQAT

-206 EFVRPVQWAVL
+206 EFVRPVQWVVL
-217 MQDSAVID
+217 MQDDSVID
-225 ATIQGHQTANQTR
+225 ATIQGHETGSQTR
-238 GHRFHSPNYHEIAH
+238 GHRFHSPDYHDIAH
-252 AGNYEQLLDGLKVV
+252 ANDYEQLLDGLKVV
-266 ADFDKRQ
+266 TDFDKRQ

-287 NADAIVPQDLLD
+287 NSDAIVPQDLLD

-312 ASFEPRFLQVPQE
+312 ASFEARFLQVPQE

-421 AAFIAALMQQQGQQI
+421 AAFIATLMQQQGH
-436 DIDETV
+436 DINVDDTV

-468 TYYARLNNEP
+468 TYYARLNEEP

-568 AEGSKIEKMGD
+568 AEGSKIAKMGD

-656 VADNVDEALLSESAE
+656 VADTVNEALLSEPAE
-671 QSLYGSVRQAQTAVQ
+671 QNLYSSVREAQMAVT

-718 SEDAALKNNR
+718 SDDAALKNNR

>member
-16 KSLKPLRDALQASVI
+16 KSLKPLRDALQTSVTD
-31 AQLTEADITFDSIKA
+31 QLKNADISFESIRA

-61 DKQPDR
+61 EKQPDR

-82 EGNLSKALR
+82 EGNPSRAAIGFAKGLGIDPS
-91 GSVSSNIP
+91 
-99 FENSQVLENFF
+99 
-110 RDSKDEKSNRN
+110 
-121 FKELIDK
+121 ELITINTDK
-128 INKQGYKEVL
+128 GDYVGY
-138 EELNQKSISFLTKYG
+138 
-153 IKISVSGTSKGSYI
+153 
-167 SFEQTIQGQAT
+167 EQTIHGQAV
-178 TELLPAIFQTA
+178 TELLPQILQTA

-198 MRSGASRN
+198 MRSGSSRE

-217 MQDSAVID
+217 MQDDQLVE
-225 ATIQGHQTANQTR
+225 ATIQGQQTGTQTR
-238 GHRFHSPNYHEIAH
+238 GHRFHSPDYHAIDH
-252 AGNYEQLLDGLKVV
+252 ADNYESLLQSLKVI
-266 ADFDKRQ
+266 ANFDKRRT
-273 MLIKNQVKALADEV
+273 LINNQVKTLADQV
-287 NADAIVPQDLLD
+287 NAKAIVPQELLD

-334 QKYFCLTDKA
+334 QKYFCLTDKQ
-344 GKLQP
+344 GKLLP

-362 NQIIE
+362 NQIVE

-410 IWEKSERIAKL
+410 IWQKSERIAKL
-421 AAFIAALMQQQGQQI
+421 AAFIATLMLEQGVQI

-442 RAGILSKADLASSL
+442 RAAILSKADLASSL

-484 LEEQYLP
+484 LQEQYLP

-555 VALVEQAIKGYSD
+555 VALVEQAIKNYSSADND
-568 AEGSKIEKMGD
+568 ATIKMGD
-579 TFTQVMAFLNSRY
+579 TFTQVITFLNSRY

-630 SELSQASML
+630 SELPQASKL

-644 RVANILAKSEVS
+644 RVANILAKSEAQ
-656 VADNVDEALLSESAE
+656 VADNIDESLLSEPAE
-671 QSLYGSVRQAQTAVQ
+671 QQLYRAVNQAQAALA
-686 PLLEQA
+686 PLLKEA
-692 DYTQVLQTLASLDE
+692 DYTQILQKLASLDE
-706 PLTQFFDNVMVN
+706 PLTQFFDDVMVN
-718 SEDAALKNNR
+718 SEDAALKGNR

>member
-16 KSLKPLRDALQASVI
+16 KSLKPLRDALQASVTE
-31 AQLTEADITFDSIKA
+31 QLNEAEIGFDSIKA

-54 LQIQGIS
+54 IRIEGIS

-67 SEQKRGPAIKAAFDA
+67 SEQKRGPAIKAAFDSD
-82 EGNLSKALR
+82 GNPTRAAMGFAKGLGIDAS
-91 GSVSSNIP
+91 
-99 FENSQVLENFF
+99 
-110 RDSKDEKSNRN
+110 
-121 FKELIDK
+121 ELITINTDK
-128 INKQGYKEVL
+128 GDYVGY
-138 EELNQKSISFLTKYG
+138 
-153 IKISVSGTSKGSYI
+153 
-167 SFEQTIQGQAT
+167 EQIIQGQAT
-178 TELLPAIFQTA
+178 TELLPTIFQTA

-225 ATIQGHQTANQTR
+225 ATIQGHQTGKQTR
-238 GHRFHSPNYHEIAH
+238 GHRFHSPDYHEITH
-252 AGNYEQLLDGLKVV
+252 ANDYEQLLDDLKVV

-273 MLIKNQVKALADEV
+273 TLIKNQVKTLADEV
-287 NADAIVPQDLLD
+287 NADPIVPQDLLD

-312 ASFEPRFLQVPQE
+312 ANFEARFLQVPQE

-421 AAFIAALMQQQGQQI
+421 AAFIATLMQQQGR
-436 DIDETV
+436 DINVDETV
-442 RAGILSKADLASSL
+442 RAAILSKADLASSL

-468 TYYARLNNEP
+468 TYYARLNDEP

-484 LEEQYLP
+484 LQEQYLP

-555 VALVEQAIKGYSD
+555 VALVEQAIKGYSTS
-568 AEGSKIEKMGD
+568 EGSKIAKMGD

-618 DFDQRIRAVQAF
+618 DFDQRIRAVQTF
-630 SELSQASML
+630 SELPQAEEL

-644 RVANILAKSEVS
+644 RVANILAKSEVN
-656 VADNVDEALLSESAE
+656 VADTVDEALLSEAAE
-671 QSLYGSVRQAQTAVQ
+671 QTLYQAVQQAQTAVK
-686 PLLEQA
+686 PLLETA
-692 DYTQVLQTLASLDE
+692 DYTQVLQTLVSLDA
-706 PLTQFFDNVMVN
+706 PLTQFFADVMVN

>member
-16 KSLKPLRDALQASVI
+16 KSLKPLRDALQASVTE
-31 AQLTEADITFDSIKA
+31 QLNEAEIGFDSIKA

-54 LQIQGIS
+54 IRIEGIS

-67 SEQKRGPAIKAAFDA
+67 SEQKRGPAIKAAFDSD
-82 EGNLSKALR
+82 GNPTRAAMGFAKGLGIDAS
-91 GSVSSNIP
+91 
-99 FENSQVLENFF
+99 
-110 RDSKDEKSNRN
+110 
-121 FKELIDK
+121 ELITINTDK
-128 INKQGYKEVL
+128 GDYVGY
-138 EELNQKSISFLTKYG
+138 
-153 IKISVSGTSKGSYI
+153 
-167 SFEQTIQGQAT
+167 EQIIQGQAT
-178 TELLPAIFQTA
+178 TELLPTIFQTA

-225 ATIQGHQTANQTR
+225 ATIQGHQTGKQTR
-238 GHRFHSPNYHEIAH
+238 GHRFHSPDYHEITH
-252 AGNYEQLLDGLKVV
+252 ANDYEQLLDDLKVV

-273 MLIKNQVKALADEV
+273 TLIKNQVKTLADEV
-287 NADAIVPQDLLD
+287 NADPIVPQDLLD

-312 ASFEPRFLQVPQE
+312 ANFEARFLQVPQE

-421 AAFIAALMQQQGQQI
+421 AAFIATLMQQQGR
-436 DIDETV
+436 DINVDETV
-442 RAGILSKADLASSL
+442 RAAILSKADLASSL

-484 LEEQYLP
+484 LQEQYLP

-555 VALVEQAIKGYSD
+555 VALVEQAIKGYSTS
-568 AEGSKIEKMGD
+568 EGSKIAKMGD
-579 TFTQVMAFLNSRY
+579 NFTQVMAFLNSRY

-618 DFDQRIRAVQAF
+618 DFDQRIRAVQTF
-630 SELSQASML
+630 SELPQAEKL

-656 VADNVDEALLSESAE
+656 VADTVDEALLSEAAE
-671 QSLYGSVRQAQTAVQ
+671 QTLYQAVQQAQTAVK
-686 PLLEQA
+686 PLLETA
-692 DYTQVLQTLASLDE
+692 DYTQVLQTLVSLDA
-706 PLTQFFDNVMVN
+706 PLTQFFADVMVN

-737 LFLTVADIS
+737 LFLAVADIS

>member
-16 KSLKPLRDALQASVI
+16 KSLKPLRDALEHSVKE
-31 AQLTEADITFDSIKA
+31 QLDEADITFDSIKA

-54 LQIQGIS
+54 IQIQGIAQS
-61 DKQPDR
+61 QPDR
-67 SEQKRGPAIKAAFDA
+67 SEQKRGPAIKAAFDSD
-82 EGNLSKALR
+82 GNPTRAAMGFAKGLGIEAS
-91 GSVSSNIP
+91 
-99 FENSQVLENFF
+99 
-110 RDSKDEKSNRN
+110 
-121 FKELIDK
+121 ELITINTDK
-128 INKQGYKEVL
+128 GDYVGY
-138 EELNQKSISFLTKYG
+138 
-153 IKISVSGTSKGSYI
+153 
-167 SFEQTIQGQAT
+167 EQLIQGRAT
-178 TELLPAIFQTA
+178 TELLPGIFQTA

-198 MRSGASRN
+198 MHAGSSRE
-206 EFVRPVQWAVL
+206 EFVRPVQWVVL
-217 MQDSAVID
+217 MQDDTVIE
-225 ATIQGHQTANQTR
+225 ATIQGHNTSNQTR
-238 GHRFHSPNYHEIAH
+238 GHRFHSPEYYAITH
-252 AGNYEQLLDGLKVV
+252 ANDYEGLLKGLKVV
-266 ADFDKRQ
+266 ADFDTRQ
-273 MLIKNQVKALADEV
+273 MLIKNQVKTLADEV
-287 NADAIVPQDLLD
+287 NANAIIPQDLLD

-334 QKYFCLTDKA
+334 QKYFCLTDKQ

-421 AAFIAALMQQQGQQI
+421 AAFIATLMQEQGHTI
-436 DIDETV
+436 DINETV
-442 RAGILSKADLASSL
+442 RAAILSKADLASSL

-468 TYYARLNNEP
+468 TYYARLNGEP
-478 EAVAAS
+478 EAVAAAI
-484 LEEQYLP
+484 EEQYLP
-491 KFSGDVLPQ
+491 KFSGDELPQ
-500 TPIGICLALA
+500 TAIGICLALA

-555 VALVEQAIKGYSD
+555 IALVEQAIKGYSD
-568 AEGSKIEKMGD
+568 KSGSKIAKMGD
-579 TFTQVMAFLNSRY
+579 AFTQVMTFLNSRY

-630 SELSQASML
+630 SELPQAGML
-639 ADSNK
+639 AESNK
-644 RVANILAKSEVS
+644 RVANILAKSESDVS
-656 VADNVDEALLSESAE
+656 DSADEKLLSETAE
-671 QSLYGSVRQAQTAVQ
+671 QELYQALQHAQNDVT
-686 PLLEQA
+686 PLLKTA
-692 DYTQVLQTLASLDE
+692 DYTQVLQTLARLDA
-706 PLTQFFDNVMVN
+706 PLTQFFDKVMVN
-718 SEDAALKNNR
+718 SEDTALKANR

>member
-16 KSLKPLRDALQASVI
+16 KSLKPLRDALQASVTE
-31 AQLTEADITFDSIKA
+31 QLNEAEIGFDSIKA

-54 LQIQGIS
+54 IRIEGIS

-67 SEQKRGPAIKAAFDA
+67 SEQKRGPAIKAAFDSD
-82 EGNLSKALR
+82 GNPTRAAMGFAKGLGIDAS
-91 GSVSSNIP
+91 
-99 FENSQVLENFF
+99 
-110 RDSKDEKSNRN
+110 
-121 FKELIDK
+121 ELITINTDK
-128 INKQGYKEVL
+128 GDYVGY
-138 EELNQKSISFLTKYG
+138 
-153 IKISVSGTSKGSYI
+153 
-167 SFEQTIQGQAT
+167 EQIIQGQAT
-178 TELLPAIFQTA
+178 TELLPTIFQTA

-225 ATIQGHQTANQTR
+225 ATIQGHQTGKQTR
-238 GHRFHSPNYHEIAH
+238 GHRFHSPDYHEITH
-252 AGNYEQLLDGLKVV
+252 ANDYEQLLDDLKVV

-273 MLIKNQVKALADEV
+273 TLIKNQVKTLADEV
-287 NADAIVPQDLLD
+287 NADPIVPQDLLD

-312 ASFEPRFLQVPQE
+312 ANFEARFLQVPQE

-421 AAFIAALMQQQGQQI
+421 AAFIATLMQQQGR
-436 DIDETV
+436 DINVDETV
-442 RAGILSKADLASSL
+442 RAAILSKADLASSL

-468 TYYARLNNEP
+468 TYYARLNDEP

-484 LEEQYLP
+484 LQEQYLP

-555 VALVEQAIKGYSD
+555 VALVEQAIKGYSTS
-568 AEGSKIEKMGD
+568 EGSKIAKMGD

-618 DFDQRIRAVQAF
+618 DFDQRIRAVQTF
-630 SELSQASML
+630 SELPQAEKL

-656 VADNVDEALLSESAE
+656 VADTVDEALLSEPAE
-671 QSLYGSVRQAQTAVQ
+671 QALYQAIQQAQTAVK
-686 PLLEQA
+686 PLLETA
-692 DYTQVLQTLASLDE
+692 DYTQVLQTLVSLDA
-706 PLTQFFDNVMVN
+706 PLSDFFADVMVN

>member
-16 KSLKPLRDALQASVI
+16 KSLKPLRDALQASI
-31 AQLTEADITFDSIKA
+31 TEQLNEADITFDSIKA

-82 EGNLSKALR
+82 DGNPTRAAMGFAKGLGIEAS
-91 GSVSSNIP
+91 
-99 FENSQVLENFF
+99 
-110 RDSKDEKSNRN
+110 
-121 FKELIDK
+121 ELITINTDK
-128 INKQGYKEVL
+128 GDYVGY
-138 EELNQKSISFLTKYG
+138 
-153 IKISVSGTSKGSYI
+153 
-167 SFEQTIQGQAT
+167 EQVIHGQAT

-217 MQDSAVID
+217 MQNDAVID
-225 ATIQGHQTANQTR
+225 ATIQGHQTGNQTR
-238 GHRFHSPNYHEIAH
+238 GHRFHSPDYHEIAH
-252 AGNYEQLLDGLKVV
+252 ANDYEQLLDGLKVV

-287 NADAIVPQDLLD
+287 NSDAIVPQDLLD

-312 ASFEPRFLQVPQE
+312 ANFEARFLQVPQE

-421 AAFIAALMQQQGQQI
+421 AAFIATLMQQQGR
-436 DIDETV
+436 DINVDETV
-442 RAGILSKADLASSL
+442 RAAILSKADLASSL

-468 TYYARLNNEP
+468 TYYARLNDEP

-484 LEEQYLP
+484 LQEQYLP

-555 VALVEQAIKGYSD
+555 VALVEQAIKGYSTS
-568 AEGSKIEKMGD
+568 EGSKIAKMGD

-618 DFDQRIRAVQAF
+618 DFDQRIRAVQTF
-630 SELSQASML
+630 SELPQAEKL

-656 VADNVDEALLSESAE
+656 VADTVDEALLSEPAE
-671 QSLYGSVRQAQTAVQ
+671 QALYQAIQQAQTAVK
-686 PLLEQA
+686 PLLETA
-692 DYTQVLQTLASLDE
+692 DYTQVLQTLVSLDA
-706 PLTQFFDNVMVN
+706 PLSDFFADVMVN

>member
-16 KSLKPLRDALQASVI
+16 KSLKPLRDSLQASVTE
-31 AQLTEADITFDSIKA
+31 QLTEADITFDSIKA

-54 LQIQGIS
+54 IQIQGIS

-67 SEQKRGPAIKAAFDA
+67 SEQKRGPAIKAAFDSD
-82 EGNLSKALR
+82 GNPTRAAMGFAKGLGIEAS
-91 GSVSSNIP
+91 
-99 FENSQVLENFF
+99 
-110 RDSKDEKSNRN
+110 
-121 FKELIDK
+121 ELITINTDK
-128 INKQGYKEVL
+128 GDYVGY
-138 EELNQKSISFLTKYG
+138 
-153 IKISVSGTSKGSYI
+153 
-167 SFEQTIQGQAT
+167 EQVIHGQAT

-217 MQDSAVID
+217 MQDSTVID
-225 ATIQGHQTANQTR
+225 ATIQGHQTGTQTR
-238 GHRFHSPNYHEIAH
+238 GHRFHSPDYHEIAH
-252 AGNYEQLLDGLKVV
+252 ANDYEQLLDGLKVV

-312 ASFEPRFLQVPQE
+312 ANFEARFLQVPQE

-421 AAFIAALMQQQGQQI
+421 AAFIATLMQQQG
-436 DIDETV
+436 
-442 RAGILSKADLASSL
+442 R
-456 VGEYPELQGIAG
+456 
-468 TYYARLNNEP
+468 
-478 EAVAAS
+478 
-484 LEEQYLP
+484 
-491 KFSGDVLPQ
+491 
-500 TPIGICLALA
+500 
-510 DRLDTLVGIF
+510 
-520 AIDQAP
+520 
-526 TGSKDPFSLRRS
+526 
-538 AIGILRILIEK
+538 
-549 QLPINL
+549 
-555 VALVEQAIKGYSD
+555 
-568 AEGSKIEKMGD
+568 
-579 TFTQVMAFLNSRY
+579 
-592 RAMYTEQGVSVD
+592 
-604 TIQAVQAINPHMPL
+604 
-618 DFDQRIRAVQAF
+618 
-630 SELSQASML
+630 
-639 ADSNK
+639 
-644 RVANILAKSEVS
+644 
-656 VADNVDEALLSESAE
+656 
-671 QSLYGSVRQAQTAVQ
+671 
-686 PLLEQA
+686 
-692 DYTQVLQTLASLDE
+692 
-706 PLTQFFDNVMVN
+706 
-718 SEDAALKNNR
+718 
-728 LALLKQVRA
+728 
-737 LFLTVADIS
+737 DIS
-746 ELQL
+746 FHLKSSRSKLIFICVEV

>member
-16 KSLKPLRDALQASVI
+16 KSLKPLRDALQASVTE
-31 AQLTEADITFDSIKA
+31 QLTEADITFDSIKA

-54 LQIQGIS
+54 IQIQGIS

-67 SEQKRGPAIKAAFDA
+67 SEQKRGPAIKAAFDSD
-82 EGNLSKALR
+82 GNPTRAAMGFAKGLGIEAS
-91 GSVSSNIP
+91 
-99 FENSQVLENFF
+99 
-110 RDSKDEKSNRN
+110 
-121 FKELIDK
+121 ELITINTDK
-128 INKQGYKEVL
+128 GDYVGY
-138 EELNQKSISFLTKYG
+138 
-153 IKISVSGTSKGSYI
+153 
-167 SFEQTIQGQAT
+167 EQVIHGQAT

-217 MQDSAVID
+217 MQDSTVID
-225 ATIQGHQTANQTR
+225 ATIQGHQTGTQTR
-238 GHRFHSPNYHEIAH
+238 GHRFHSPDYHTIAH
-252 AGNYEQLLDGLKVV
+252 ANDYEQLLDGLKVV

-312 ASFEPRFLQVPQE
+312 ANFEARFLQVPQE

-421 AAFIAALMQQQGQQI
+421 AAFIATLMQQQGRDI
-436 DIDETV
+436 SIDETV
-442 RAGILSKADLASSL
+442 RAAILSKADLASSL

-468 TYYARLNNEP
+468 TYYARLNGEP

-555 VALVEQAIKGYSD
+555 VALVEQAIKGYSTSD
-568 AEGSKIEKMGD
+568 GSKIAKMGD

-618 DFDQRIRAVQAF
+618 DFDQRIRAVQSF
-630 SELSQASML
+630 SKVSQASML

-656 VADNVDEALLSESAE
+656 VADNVDEALLSEPAE
-671 QSLYGSVRQAQTAVQ
+671 QELYQAVQQAQTAVK
-686 PLLEQA
+686 PLLETA
-692 DYTQVLQTLASLDE
+692 DYTQVLQTLVSLDA
-706 PLTQFFDNVMVN
+706 PLTQFFADVMVN
-718 SEDAALKNNR
+718 SDDVALKNNR

>member
-31 AQLTEADITFDSIKA
+31 EQLNDAEISFDSIKS

-54 LQIQGIS
+54 IQIQGIS

-67 SEQKRGPAIKAAFDA
+67 TEQKRGPAIKAAFDV
-82 EGNLSKALR
+82 EGNPTRAAMGFAKGLGIEAS
-91 GSVSSNIP
+91 
-99 FENSQVLENFF
+99 
-110 RDSKDEKSNRN
+110 
-121 FKELIDK
+121 ELMTINTDK
-128 INKQGYKEVL
+128 GDYVGY
-138 EELNQKSISFLTKYG
+138 
-153 IKISVSGTSKGSYI
+153 
-167 SFEQTIQGQAT
+167 EQTIHGQAT
-178 TELLPAIFQTA
+178 TELLPEIFQTA

-217 MQDSAVID
+217 MQDDTVIN
-225 ATIQGHQTANQTR
+225 AIIQGHQTGTQTR
-238 GHRFHSPNYHEIAH
+238 GHRFHSPDYHNIAH
-252 AGNYEQLLDGLKVV
+252 ANDYESLLDGLNVV

-273 MLIKNQVKALADEV
+273 TLIKNQVKALADEV

-312 ASFEPRFLQVPQE
+312 ASFEVRFLQVPQE

-349 YFIFIT
+349 FFIFIT
-355 NIESKDP
+355 NIMSQDP
-362 NQIIE
+362 KQIIE

-394 LTESLKTRVFQ
+394 LTENLKTRVFQ

-421 AAFIAALMQQQGQQI
+421 AAFIATLMQQQGH
-436 DIDETV
+436 DINVDETA
-442 RAGILSKADLASSL
+442 RAAMLSKADLASSL

-468 TYYARLNNEP
+468 TYYARLDGET

-555 VALVEQAIKGYSD
+555 VALVEQAIKNYTS
-568 AEGSKIEKMGD
+568 AEGSKITKMGD

-618 DFDQRIRAVQAF
+618 DFDQRIRAVQTF
-630 SELSQASML
+630 SELSQASKL

-656 VADNVDEALLSESAE
+656 VADVVNEALLTEPDE
-671 QSLYGSVRQAQTAVQ
+671 QSLYSSVRQAQTAVK

-706 PLTQFFDNVMVN
+706 PLSQFFESVMVN
-718 SEDAALKNNR
+718 SEDEALKNNR